1 MKLKLTLDRFEG
13 GFGVCFDENDV
24 QYDIPRASLGSL
36 DEGDIFLISHA
47 NGVFSDAEHL
57 KDETEAKRE
66 KIRARLNK
74 LFEKS
79 KTEDRS

>member
-1 MKLKLTLDRFEG
+1 MRLKLTLDRFEG
-13 GFGVCFDENDV
+13 DFGVCFDENDA
-24 QYDIPRASLGSL
+24 QYDIPRTSLGSL

-47 NGVFSDAEHL
+47 DGIFSDPEPL

-74 LFEKS
+74 LFERS
-79 KTEDRS
+79 KKEDNG